1 MRKKF
6 FILIT
11 ICLIVSLGYIN
22 FPKEP
27 RIISNI
33 TTMDTAYLTILVDKR
48 EIKNIKKLEIKLLKM
63 CKEDQFESMK
73 LKTEDKELPE
83 NLHISVY
90 ASKEDLEKGQHCVTF
105 TYKGGMNSPS
115 LNFLYYSS
123 KSQTPSPSKSPWSML

>member
-1 MRKKF
+1 MRRRI
-6 FILIT
+6 FILVT

-48 EIKNIKKLEIKLLKM
+48 EIKNIKNLEIKLLKM

-73 LKTEDKELPE
+73 LQTEDKELPE

-90 ASKEDLEKGQHCVTF
+90 ASKEDLEKGEHCVIF
-105 TYKGGMNSPS
+105 TYKEGDEIP
-115 LNFLYYSS
+115 LA
-123 KSQTPSPSKSPWSML
+123 